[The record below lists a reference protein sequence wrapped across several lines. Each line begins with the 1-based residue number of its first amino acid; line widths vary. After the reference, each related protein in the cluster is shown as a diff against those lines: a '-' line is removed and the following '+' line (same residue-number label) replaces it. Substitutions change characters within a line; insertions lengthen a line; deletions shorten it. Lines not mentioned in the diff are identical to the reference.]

1 VRDEADLEA
10 AVERARAFVDA
21 GADCVYPIALADP
34 ALLAEFVR
42 RVHAPVNVY
51 GRPGGPSVRELEAL
65 GVARVSFGPGP
76 QGAALSALQRVGTDL
91 LAGGTVEQS
100 LAFRPPV

>member
-1 VRDEADLEA
+1 MQ
-10 AVERARAFVDA
+10 
-21 GADCVYPIALADP
+21 
-34 ALLAEFVR
+34 
-42 RVHAPVNVY
+42 RVGSPVNVY

-76 QGAALSALQRVGTDL
+76 QGAALAALNRIGTDL
-91 LAGGTVEQS
+91 LAGGDVDES